1 MQIILHICLRRTK
14 KNNFCNRIK
23 QKACSAR
30 RAFLPH
36 VNRTLSAKRYF
47 SGTLQRVS
55 RGNPRP
61 YTFPHRCIYLFFS
74 NLHSIFRAANF
85 QAFLL

>member
-36 VNRTLSAKRYF
+36 VNRTLSAKR
-47 SGTLQRVS
+47 
-55 RGNPRP
+55 
-61 YTFPHRCIYLFFS
+61 
-74 NLHSIFRAANF
+74 
-85 QAFLL
+85 